1 MAFSRQ
7 QLEFKTVPQ
16 MQLMHQAGLILSR
29 ALDAAVEAAVP
40 GVTTA
45 DVDAVFA
52 QVLQEAGATPNFLG
66 YYGYPATICASVN
79 EEVVHGIPGDRV
91 LQVGDVLK
99 IDGGCIVEGW
109 HSDSA
114 RTVILGSSAEGTAD
128 PEDERLSEITRQ
140 ALWHGIAA
148 FATAKHVGEIG
159 DAIDDFVSSQPG
171 APLGILQDYVGHGI
185 GSSMHLPPDVLNY
198 RTGHRGPKVRSG
210 LCLAIEPML
219 VRGGLATEVLDD
231 EWTVVTRD
239 GARASQWEHSVAR
252 HDGGIW
258 VLTAPDGG
266 AAELAPL
273 GVVPVP
279 LGS

>member
-7 QLEFKTVPQ
+7 QLELKTVPQ
-16 MQLMHQAGLILSR
+16 MQLMHEAGLVLSR
-29 ALDAAVEAAVP
+29 ALDAAVAASVP

-52 QVLQEAGATPNFLG
+52 QVLREAGAIPNFLG

-109 HSDSA
+109 HADSA
-114 RTVILGSSAEGTAD
+114 RTVILGTSAEGTAD

-171 APLGILQDYVGHGI
+171 APLGILEDYVGHGI
-185 GSSMHLPPDVLNY
+185 GSAMHLPPDVLNY
-198 RTGHRGPKVRSG
+198 RTGHRGPKIRSG

-219 VRGGLATEVLDD
+219 VRGGLATQVLDD

-252 HDGGIW
+252 HEGGIW
-258 VLTAPDGG
+258 VLS
-266 AAELAPL
+266 LIHI
-273 GVVPVP
+273 
-279 LGS
+279 

>member
-185 GSSMHLPPDVLNY
+185 GSAMHLPPDVLNY

>member
-7 QLEFKTVPQ
+7 QLEFETVPQ

-185 GSSMHLPPDVLNY
+185 GSAMHLPPDVLNY

-273 GVVPVP
+273 GIVPVP

>member
-185 GSSMHLPPDVLNY
+185 GSAMHLPPDVLNY

-219 VRGGLATEVLDD
+219 VRGGLVTEVLDD

-273 GVVPVP
+273 GIVPVP